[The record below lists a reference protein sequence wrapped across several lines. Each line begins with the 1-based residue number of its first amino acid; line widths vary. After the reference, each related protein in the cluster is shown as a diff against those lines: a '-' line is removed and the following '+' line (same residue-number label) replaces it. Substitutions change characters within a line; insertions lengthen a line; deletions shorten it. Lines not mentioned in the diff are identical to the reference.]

1 MGSSEVSA
9 ATMTNDSTPN
19 FEIPHEMRQLVQLS
33 LEQAQKAVNDSI
45 AAGHKVAAA
54 MEGQKAGTQA
64 SAKNAARRTME
75 FAEQNVAISFEFARK
90 LVHAKIAQIQPD
102 FVKAQTATLR
112 EQAKEL
118 GQTMA

>member
-1 MGSSEVSA
+1 VQET
-9 ATMTNDSTPN
+9 TMTNDSTPN

-90 LVHAKIAQIQPD
+90 LVHAKDVTEIAQIQPD